1 MRSADRRRL
10 LSLGL
15 LPLWPV
21 AAAAQPAT
29 AAADGRFSS
38 GKPGGP
44 LPAGWTRVP
53 LNAKKVPTEYA
64 LVGDDGQT
72 VLHAKARGAVSVL
85 ARKANLALDRTP
97 IVRWRWKLGA
107 LPTGADNSVAAKEDS
122 AARLV
127 FVFGGDRAKLPATDR
142 AVMKVAD
149 SMSGRQMPYATLM
162 YVTSAVAP
170 AGTRVPNPH
179 TRRVQMIVASREQDG
194 VGRWVDLQRDVA
206 ADFKTAFEEAP
217 GPLLAFGVMT
227 DSDNTQ
233 TDIEAWYGDIAF
245 GAKT

>member
-1 MRSADRRRL
+1 
-10 LSLGL
+10 
-15 LPLWPV
+15 
-21 AAAAQPAT
+21 
-29 AAADGRFSS
+29 
-38 GKPGGP
+38 

-53 LNAKKVPTEYA
+53 LNAKKIPTEYT
-64 LVGDDGQT
+64 LVSDEGQT
-72 VLHAKARGAVSVL
+72 VLQAKARSAVSVL

-107 LPTGADNSVAAKEDS
+107 PPTGADNSVAAKEDS

-127 FVFGGDRAKLPATDR
+127 FVFGGDRARLPASDR

-149 SMSGRQMPYATLM
+149 SMSGREMPYATLM
-162 YVTSAVAP
+162 YVTSAVAA
-170 AGTRVPNPH
+170 AGARIPNPH

-206 ADFKTAFEEAP
+206 ADFRAAFEEAP

-227 DSDNTQ
+227 DSDNTK
-233 TDIEAWYGDIAF
+233 TEVDAWYGDIVF
-245 GAKT
+245 SAKG